1 MSKLVETIERLN
13 ESVEEFTKDTGRKVA
28 GLEQSTKDADR
39 KAAGLEDRIER
50 MEALSDRPNFA
61 GGNAAD
67 IEHKAL
73 DSYLRTGDDKHFREF
88 KSWTAGAVDGSN
100 AVPEEIS
107 NQMLLQILQM
117 SPLRE
122 HARILQAS
130 TGDFKFLVADDAQ
143 VASWGAEA
151 TTRSVT
157 STAYINSVTPTG
169 GEQWVTIQASNW
181 FVEDANFNVARFVID
196 EAVRQFAAAESEAF
210 CTGSGSN
217 RPTGLTNGAT
227 SSSDDQSSPLRAFGT
242 FQHVASGDAAT
253 LGGDMLSSPQGDIVE
268 ILSNTVAAIR
278 AGYLANAKWYMN
290 PGTKANLIQKRDLHG
305 RPIVES
311 GLMGDPDRLL
321 GYPIIVA
328 EHLPAIGSNTLPIWF
343 GDMFSGYTIVDRTGL
358 RIIVDQVTNRG
369 HTIWYISRRV
379 YGAPADTAA
388 LKAVKIATS

>member
-169 GEQWVTIQASNW
+169 GEQV
-181 FVEDANFNVARFVID
+181 
-196 EAVRQFAAAESEAF
+196 
-210 CTGSGSN
+210 C
-217 RPTGLTNGAT
+217 
-227 SSSDDQSSPLRAFGT
+227 
-242 FQHVASGDAAT
+242 
-253 LGGDMLSSPQGDIVE
+253 
-268 ILSNTVAAIR
+268 
-278 AGYLANAKWYMN
+278 
-290 PGTKANLIQKRDLHG
+290 
-305 RPIVES
+305 
-311 GLMGDPDRLL
+311 
-321 GYPIIVA
+321 
-328 EHLPAIGSNTLPIWF
+328 
-343 GDMFSGYTIVDRTGL
+343 
-358 RIIVDQVTNRG
+358 
-369 HTIWYISRRV
+369 
-379 YGAPADTAA
+379 
-388 LKAVKIATS
+388 